1 MVIDLS
7 WLDVTQ
13 IIWMLLACWACFYWG
28 KEKGIEEAVTIL
40 IEDGHLNPD
49 DLD

>member
-7 WLDVTQ
+7 WLVVTQ
-13 IIWMLLACWACFYWG
+13 IIWILLACWACFYWG
-28 KEKGIEEAVTIL
+28 KEKGIEEAVTFL